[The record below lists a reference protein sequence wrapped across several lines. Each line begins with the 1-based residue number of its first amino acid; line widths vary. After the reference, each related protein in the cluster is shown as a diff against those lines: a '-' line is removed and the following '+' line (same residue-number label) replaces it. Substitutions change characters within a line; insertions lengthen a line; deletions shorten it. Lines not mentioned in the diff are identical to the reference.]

1 VNIVLISECS
11 GRALTETRRIL
22 DQFAERRGERTWQ
35 TAITELGLTTLKQL
49 LRATAR
55 KNTAV
60 ACHWVR
66 GKNRTELLWIVGNT
80 SRFNGS
86 GAVPTH
92 RTQRNVL
99 RAADEDDW
107 HSVEA
112 IRLLACMAALM
123 HDLGKASVAF
133 QAKLKPGAP
142 PTRTDRYRHEWVS
155 LRLFQALI
163 RGAAS
168 DSDWLQRLKRLKE
181 APDPDWTNRLKGL
194 RDGCDDPGPP
204 LQALPPVARAV
215 GWLILTHHRLPY
227 PNENVSHT
235 AFEDVS
241 AHIAA
246 NWTSIATEDK
256 VKAADCWTYKHDL
269 PDRSAAWRKSTA
281 KLAATMLNHL
291 PALEP
296 LAPLSDPHLMHLSRL
311 ALVLADHHY
320 SSLPRDRTPWNETGY
335 KAYANAD
342 RQGWK
347 QRLDQHLVGVSVETS
362 KVVRALPRLR
372 DQLPRLGKVKAL
384 RARASDERFRW
395 QNHAFDL
402 ATGLAR
408 ASAEQGFF
416 GINMASTGS
425 GKTLANAR
433 ILYGL
438 AEGSAG
444 ARFSIALGLRTLTLQ
459 TGDALRERIFG
470 APDLGKDQV
479 AVLVGGGGAVRD
491 LHAQA
496 RSAVVGSE
504 SAASLLEP
512 GLTVI
517 YNGADAKGPLSEWLR
532 AQGDRTAELVEAP
545 ILVSTIDH
553 LMPASECLRGGHQI
567 APILRLLTSDL
578 VLDEVD
584 DYDLADLP
592 AVSRLVHLAGVF
604 GSRVLLSSATL
615 PPSLVQG
622 LFEAYRAGRAIFQRH
637 RGRPGIPV
645 NICCGWFDEFGCSET
660 RCADESA
667 FAAAHARFVEH
678 RVTKL
683 RTLGGRQLGFIVNI
697 ERRAEKLNEAKA
709 CEALLDA
716 IQGALPE
723 LHAQN
728 ATVDPQSGKRISI
741 GVVRMANVD
750 PLIKVAKLW
759 FKRGGIAD
767 SHYHVHLCVYHA
779 RYPLLVRAAIE
790 RELDGVLKRG
800 DAAWLQRAA
809 LRNALT
815 ISNAPNHLFIV
826 LASPIVEVGRDHDY
840 DWAIAEPSSM
850 RSLIQLAGR
859 VRRHRPEPWTS
870 PNIGILEFNLR
881 CLLGQ
886 TVCFTRPGFED
897 AQHRLSTWNVAELIE
912 PNEYLRLSAIPRIV
926 ECNPLQPQ
934 HRLVDLEHQRLR
946 ELMVQPP
953 TTTGISIRRYWTSQ
967 SWLTGFPAVEERF
980 RAGDQEICYWLS
992 EADNDALELKMDDG
1006 GVERDGPPL
1015 QPKTELQIGAGIT
1028 PWLSVDYRAE
1038 RDRLADKLGLEPAEC
1053 ERRFGTI
1060 RLRRKRGSNECEWN
1074 QVAYHPNLGFYR
1086 YDD

>member
-1 VNIVLISECS
+1 MNVVLISECS
-11 GRALTETRRIL
+11 ERALVETRRIL
-22 DQFAERRGERTWQ
+22 DQFAERRGERSWQ
-35 TAITELGLTTLKQL
+35 TAITEIGLTTLKQL

-60 ACHWVR
+60 ACHWVH
-66 GKNRTELLWIVGNT
+66 GKNRTELLWIVGNA
-80 SRFNGS
+80 SRFNAS

-92 RTQRNVL
+92 RTERNVL
-99 RAADEDDW
+99 RSSDENDW

-133 QAKLKPGAP
+133 QSKLKPGAP

-163 RGAAS
+163 RGTES
-168 DSDWLQRLKRLKE
+168 DRDWLQRLSTLHE
-181 APDPDWTNRLKGL
+181 APATGWAHHLIGL
-194 RDGCDDPGPP
+194 RDGVDGPELGAP

-227 PNENVSHT
+227 PNEDVSNA
-235 AFEDVS
+235 AFDDVS

-246 NWTSIATEDK
+246 NWTSIATNEK
-256 VKAADCWTYKHDL
+256 VKPEDCWHYEHGL
-269 PDRSAAWRKSTA
+269 PDCSAPWREDVA
-281 KLAATMLNHL
+281 KLATSMLGHL
-291 PALEP
+291 PTLER
-296 LAPLSDPHLMHLSRL
+296 LAPFSDPHLMHLGRL
-311 ALVLADHHY
+311 ALVLADHHF
-320 SSLPRDRTPWNETGY
+320 SGLSRDQTPWKGDTY
-335 KAYANAD
+335 DAYANTD
-342 RQGWK
+342 RQGLK
-347 QRLDQHLVGVSVETS
+347 QRLDQHLIGVRRETS
-362 KVVRALPRLR
+362 RVVRALPRLR
-372 DQLPRLGKVKAL
+372 EQLPRLGKIKAL
-384 RARASDERFRW
+384 RARATQARFRW
-395 QNHAFDL
+395 QDHAFDL

-416 GINMASTGS
+416 GINMASTGC

-438 AEGSAG
+438 ADGSPG

-459 TGDALRERIFG
+459 TGDALRQRIFG
-470 APDLGKDQV
+470 ATDQGKDQV
-479 AVLVGGGGAVRD
+479 AVLVGGGSAVRD

-512 GLTVI
+512 GTTVV
-517 YNGADAKGPLSEWLR
+517 YDGADAKGPLSEWLR
-532 AQGDRTAELVEAP
+532 SQGDRTAELVEAP

-567 APILRLLTSDL
+567 APILRLLTADL

-592 AVSRLVHLAGVF
+592 AISRLVHLAGVF

-622 LFEAYRAGRAIFQRH
+622 LFEAYRAGRVIFQRH

-645 NICCGWFDEFGCSET
+645 NICCGWFDEFGCSEV

-667 FAAAHARFVEH
+667 FAVAHGHFVER

-683 RTLGGRQLGFIVNI
+683 DSLPSRQQGFIVKV
-697 ERRAEKLNEAKA
+697 ERRAEKLSEPDA

-716 IQGALPE
+716 IQNALPE
-723 LHAQN
+723 LHGSN
-728 ATVDPQSGKRISI
+728 SILDPQSGKQISI
-741 GVVRMANVD
+741 GMVRMANVD
-750 PLIKVAKLW
+750 PLIRVAQLW
-759 FKRGGIAD
+759 FKRGGSMAD
-767 SHYHVHLCVYHA
+767 AHVHLCIYHA
-779 RYPLLVRAAIE
+779 RHPLLMRAAIE
-790 RELDGVLKRG
+790 RELDGLLKRG
-800 DAAWLQRAA
+800 DASWLQRPA
-809 LRNALT
+809 LRSALAQ
-815 ISNAPNHLFIV
+815 SDSPNHLFIV
-826 LASPIVEVGRDHDY
+826 LASPVVEVGRDHDY

-859 VRRHRPEPWTS
+859 VRRHRLDPHTT
-870 PNIGILEFNLR
+870 PNIGILNFNR
-881 CLLGQ
+881 RRLLGH

-897 AQHRLSTWNVAELIE
+897 RQHQLSTWNIAKLVE
-912 PNEYLRLSAIPRIV
+912 PQEYQRLSATPRIV
-926 ECNPLQPQ
+926 EPAALRPQ

-946 ELMVQPP
+946 ELMVQAP
-953 TTTGISIRRYWTSQ
+953 TATGTSIRRYWTSQ
-967 SWLTGFPAVEERF
+967 SWLTGFPAMDERF
-980 RAGDQEICYWLS
+980 RAGDQELRYSLS
-992 EADNDALELKMDDG
+992 ERKDGELQLLRDDDG
-1006 GVERDGPPL
+1006 ITRDGPPIQQHSL
-1015 QPKTELQIGAGIT
+1015 QVGAGIT
-1028 PWLSVDYRAE
+1028 PWLVVDYRVE
-1038 RDRLADKLGLEPAEC
+1038 RDRLAASRGIDPAIC

-1060 RLRRKRGSNECEWN
+1060 SLRKKRGANECEWD
-1074 QVAYHPNLGFYR
+1074 QVAFQSSLGFWAQ
-1086 YDD
+1086 DL

>member
-1 VNIVLISECS
+1 VNVVLISECS
-11 GRALTETRRIL
+11 ERALTETRRIL
-22 DQFAERRGERTWQ
+22 DQFAERRGERSWQ

-60 ACHWVR
+60 ACHWVH
-66 GKNRTELLWIVGNT
+66 GKNRTELLWIVGNA
-80 SRFNGS
+80 SRFNAS

-99 RAADEDDW
+99 RAADENDW

-112 IRLLACMAALM
+112 IRLLASMAALM

-133 QAKLKPGAP
+133 QSKLKPGAP

-168 DSDWLQRLKRLKE
+168 DRDWLQRLEKSRD
-181 APDPDWTNRLKGL
+181 APDPDWTNRLVGL
-194 RDGCDDPGPP
+194 RDGVGDPDADAP

-227 PNENVSHT
+227 PNEDVSNT

-246 NWTSIATEDK
+246 NWTSIATDEK
-256 VKAADCWTYKHDL
+256 VKPEDCWRYQHGL
-269 PDRSAAWRKSTA
+269 PDCSAPWREDVA
-281 KLAATMLNHL
+281 KLASTMLKHL
-291 PALEP
+291 PALDR

-320 SSLPRDRTPWNETGY
+320 SGLPRDRTPWKAAGY
-335 KAYANAD
+335 DAYANTD
-342 RQGWK
+342 RQGLK
-347 QRLDQHLVGVSVETS
+347 QRLDQHLLGVRMETS

-395 QNHAFDL
+395 QDHAFDL
-402 ATGLAR
+402 ATGLAG

-416 GINMASTGS
+416 GINMASTGC

-438 AEGSAG
+438 AAGSPG

-459 TGDALRERIFG
+459 TGDALRQRIFG
-470 APDLGKDQV
+470 ATDQGKDQV
-479 AVLVGGGGAVRD
+479 AVLVGGGSAVRD

-512 GLTVI
+512 GTTVV
-517 YNGADAKGPLSEWLR
+517 YDGADAKGPLSEWLR
-532 AQGDRTAELVEAP
+532 SQGDRTAELVEAP

-567 APILRLLTSDL
+567 APILRLLTADL

-615 PPSLVQG
+615 PPSLVRG

-637 RGRPGIPV
+637 RGRPGLPV
-645 NICCGWFDEFGCSET
+645 SVCCGWFDEFGCSEA

-667 FAAAHARFVEH
+667 FAVAHGHFVER

-683 RTLGGRQLGFIVNI
+683 KGLPGRQQGFIVKV
-697 ERRAEKLNEAKA
+697 ERRADKLNEADA

-716 IQGALPE
+716 TQSALPE
-723 LHAQN
+723 LHGSN
-728 ATVDPQSGKRISI
+728 SILDPQSGKRISI
-741 GVVRMANVD
+741 GMVRMANVD
-750 PLIKVAKLW
+750 PLIRIAQRW
-759 FKRGGIAD
+759 FKRGGSMAD
-767 SHYHVHLCVYHA
+767 AHVHLCVYHA
-779 RYPLLVRAAIE
+779 RHPLLMRAAIE
-790 RELDGVLKRG
+790 RELDGLLKRG
-800 DAAWLQRAA
+800 DASWLQRPA
-809 LRNALT
+809 LRNALAK
-815 ISNAPNHLFIV
+815 SDAHNHLFIV
-826 LASPIVEVGRDHDY
+826 LASPVVEVGRDHDY

-859 VRRHRPEPWTS
+859 VRRHRQEPCTT
-870 PNIGILEFNLR
+870 PNIGILNFNR
-881 CLLGQ
+881 RRLLGH

-897 AQHRLSTWNVAELIE
+897 AQHQLSTWNVAKLVE
-912 PNEYLRLSAIPRIV
+912 PNDYQQLRATPRIV
-926 ECNPLQPQ
+926 EPLALQPQ

-946 ELMVQPP
+946 ELMVQAP
-953 TTTGISIRRYWTSQ
+953 TATGTSIRRYWTSQ
-967 SWLTGFPAVEERF
+967 SWLTGFPALDERF
-980 RAGDQEICYWLS
+980 RAGDQELRYWLS
-992 EADNDALELKMDDG
+992 ERKDGNLQLLMDDDG
-1006 GVERDGPPL
+1006 ITRDGPPL
-1015 QPKTELQIGAGIT
+1015 RESELRIGAGIE

-1038 RDRLADKLGLEPAEC
+1038 RDRLANDRGLEAAEC

-1060 RLRRKRGSNECEWN
+1060 SLRKKRGSNECDWD
-1074 QVAYHPNLGFYR
+1074 QVAFQSSLGFYQ
-1086 YDD
+1086 YEA